1 MAADATF
8 IPVFI
13 RGARV
18 IDPVRGMDQIADILV
33 RDGQIASVTPHSTE
47 ASPEGVQ
54 VIEAAGMVACP
65 GFIDIHCHLREPGL
79 EYKETIHTGSR
90 AAVKG
95 GFTTVCAMPNTEPPI
110 DNAAMVELVRQ
121 RAATDAVSRVFTIGC
136 VTKGRRGKELSE
148 MGELADAGVV
158 AFSDDGDPVDDPNLM
173 RLALTYS
180 ADLGLA
186 ISNHCQDMSLS
197 HGGVMAEGRVASML
211 GLPGIPAAAEESMIA
226 RDIALAGLTGGR
238 VHLAHLSTAG
248 SVSLVRQAR
257 ERGIAVTA
265 EVCPHHLTITDDW
278 VMGPQSL
285 ADGVATAFS
294 YNTFTKVYPPLR
306 GAEDVEALI
315 QGLGDGVI
323 DCIATDHAPH
333 ERVSKEVTYQDAA
346 FGISVLETALGSALR
361 LVHESRISMPAL
373 VERLTSG
380 PARVLGP
387 RFKHLA
393 TLSPGTPA
401 DMVIFDPNREW
412 TVDSREFESMGKN
425 TPLQGVTLKGRVVT
439 TLVGGRIVYTENT
452 APYSRAG
459 RGAADG
465 VRPRE
470 DKQNG

>member
-1 MAADATF
+1 M
-8 IPVFI
+8 
-13 RGARV
+13 
-18 IDPVRGMDQIADILV
+18 M
-33 RDGQIASVTPHSTE
+33 
-47 ASPEGVQ
+47 
-54 VIEAAGMVACP
+54 
-65 GFIDIHCHLREPGL
+65 
-79 EYKETIHTGSR
+79 
-90 AAVKG
+90 
-95 GFTTVCAMPNTEPPI
+95 
-110 DNAAMVELVRQ
+110 
-121 RAATDAVSRVFTIGC
+121 
-136 VTKGRRGKELSE
+136 
-148 MGELADAGVV
+148 
-158 AFSDDGDPVDDPNLM
+158 
-173 RLALTYS
+173 
-180 ADLGLA
+180 
-186 ISNHCQDMSLS
+186 
-197 HGGVMAEGRVASML
+197 
-211 GLPGIPAAAEESMIA
+211 A
-226 RDIALAGLTGGR
+226 RDIALAGLTGGK

-294 YNTFTKVYPPLR
+294 YDTFTKVYPPLR
-306 GAEDVEALI
+306 GMEDVEALI

-361 LVHESRISMPAL
+361 LVHESRISMPTM
-373 VERLTSG
+373 VERLTTG

-387 RFKHLA
+387 RFKELA

-401 DMVIFDPNREW
+401 DIVVFDPNREW
-412 TVDSREFESMGKN
+412 TVDPSKFESMGKN
-425 TPLQGVTLKGRVVT
+425 TPLQGVTLRGRAVT
-439 TLVGGRIVYTENT
+439 TLVGGRIVYTEDT
-452 APYSRAG
+452 YPYSHAG